1 MSKKN
6 DLLPE
11 VTESSEISQPYDTWF
26 RRSMQEKKVAI
37 DLLRSKLPE
46 ALLSQ
51 MDLSTLTL
59 VNGTSILKGLDVVHS
74 DCVYRCTI
82 GDSDGYIIIAS
93 EHQSRAEKLMAFRVL
108 QYKVGIMDNHLAQ
121 GHKKLPIIISL
132 VLYHG
137 IQSPYPY
144 STEIWDCF
152 EQPELAKQ
160 WTLQPFQLID
170 LTVMSDEDINRHGLA
185 SMMEL
190 LLKHAREEQ
199 VLGWVKKMLKEGNLA
214 IIHSEVGPGYIQEG
228 WKYIVRA
235 CGSDK
240 HPEERDQV
248 VVALANAFPE
258 IGEEIMTF
266 AQQFKQEGV
275 KQGMQQGL
283 ERGERNKAFEI
294 AKDMLAEGAD
304 FQFVKRVTKLSDE
317 DISQLRLH

>member
-1 MSKKN
+1 MSKTDN
-6 DLLPE
+6 ALSENP
-11 VTESSEISQPYDTWF
+11 ESSEISQPYDTWF
-26 RRSMQEKKVAI
+26 RRSMQEKKIAI

-46 ALLSQ
+46 TLLAQ

-59 VNGTSILKGLDVVHS
+59 VNGTSILKGLNVVHS
-74 DCVYRCTI
+74 DCVYRCSI
-82 GDSDGYIIIAS
+82 RGSDGYIIIAS
-93 EHQSRAEKLMAFRVL
+93 EHQSRAEKMMAFRVL
-108 QYKVGIMDNHLAQ
+108 EYAVGIMINHLAQ
-121 GHKKLPIIISL
+121 GHKKLPIVIPL

-144 STEIWDCF
+144 STEIWYCF

-160 WTLQPFQLID
+160 WALKPFQLID
-170 LTVMSDEDINRHGLA
+170 LTVMSDEEINHHGLA

-199 VLGWVKKMLKEGNLA
+199 VLSWVKKMLKESNLA
-214 IIHSEVGPGYIQEG
+214 IIYSEMGPGYVQEG
-228 WKYIVRA
+228 WRYIVKA

-266 AQQFKQEGV
+266 AQQFKQEGL
-275 KQGMQQGL
+275 QQGL
-283 ERGERNKAFEI
+283 EKGRLDERFAI
-294 AKDMLAEGAD
+294 AKNLLGMGIDLNSIKEA
-304 FQFVKRVTKLSDE
+304 THLSE
-317 DISQLRLH
+317 EEISRLRLH